1 MNTIGTDELC
11 RSLGFEKKRLE
22 LAYSRGHLAPPEGAM
37 VGRRRMYT
45 LHEALPVA
53 AFFQLSRLLSA
64 AEAGRHARR
73 VFELGGSPAFL
84 VVWDELDT
92 VDEEVITREGRVGKG
107 AVVLGDTSAQ
117 VVAADKLA
125 DWLDESY
132 HPEPAVVLSLDQLH
146 RQVARVYGADF
157 HSGETL
163 LKREGE

>member
-1 MNTIGTDELC
+1 MKTIGTDELC

-53 AFFQLSRLLSA
+53 AFFQLSRLLPA

-73 VFELGGSPAFL
+73 VFELGRSPAFL
-84 VVWDELDT
+84 CVLDEADT
-92 VDEEVITREGRVGKG
+92 QEEDIISRDGRPGTRSIVI
-107 AVVLGDTSAQ
+107 GDTSAH
-117 VVAADKLA
+117 VVAADELA
-125 DWLDESY
+125 EWLDESY
-132 HPEPAVVLSLDQLH
+132 NPEPAVVLSLDQIH
-146 RQVARVYGADF
+146 RQVARLYGANF
-157 HSGETL
+157 HFCETL